1 MHLNKLRDIKRI
13 KSDKFKF
20 SSVGEDDE
28 TSDDDNID
36 NNDRGNSPDRD
47 ENSKE
52 IAAFDIDSKVKDGRL
67 ALMYRGNTNK
77 PQIWF

>member
-1 MHLNKLRDIKRI
+1 MKSKVPIVKRN
-13 KSDKFKF
+13 SNHYKFLFFRK
-20 SSVGEDDE
+20 D
-28 TSDDDNID
+28 
-36 NNDRGNSPDRD
+36 
-47 ENSKE
+47 

>member
-1 MHLNKLRDIKRI
+1 MMRELKRRS
-13 KSDKFKF
+13 K
-20 SSVGEDDE
+20 
-28 TSDDDNID
+28 N
-36 NNDRGNSPDRD
+36 
-47 ENSKE
+47 NSKFVIIHSTRKD